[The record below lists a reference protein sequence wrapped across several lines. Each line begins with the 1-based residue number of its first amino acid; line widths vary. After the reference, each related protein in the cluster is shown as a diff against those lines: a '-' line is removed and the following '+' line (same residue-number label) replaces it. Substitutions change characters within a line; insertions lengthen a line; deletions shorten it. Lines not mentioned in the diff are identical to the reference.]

1 MQNIYQRRLVGQQ
14 SGVQVNMP
22 VDKTDRLL
30 PELGDQTVAVVGK
43 FSRGR
48 VDRPFF
54 VSADKLQRYLGTA
67 QSMRRDARH
76 ETYVQLYE
84 ALRAGAAGAVV
95 SRLSSDE
102 AIHYKIVVS
111 SDDDEDDVIG
121 VAEYLKPAGTWLL
134 SIQMMDC
141 IDAGVYVEV
150 SRGINNAAHL
160 HLRIRERDKDSQG
173 NDTNEGAVLY
183 ELEGS
188 VVDGELDENDNSI
201 FIGDVAHRFY
211 GDWLHIE
218 TNPDADPNVM
228 SQRYSKPCGAAVVA
242 FVDEGVVSVS
252 NKTTAVQALGKTNLK
267 YRYLIAATADIVLV
281 SELMALAQEFNR
293 KLFVEVSGLLSPEAA
308 AAWLGNFNYSAQGG
322 MYFDFNWSP
331 LRRDDPTGVS
341 GNVVFGT
348 VGQKAGAACARNAI
362 TNGFGL
368 SKLNQPI
375 AGKDYFIKGT
385 RISQIYQLED
395 TDLALLAKARINP
408 AIFSEYHDGSGYVW
422 ADSFSGAKKN
432 GITKLASASEIT
444 IWAQDMWGRF
454 GKSLLQKPMETA
466 IDLMTKFSNRQLQD
480 MEGSDWL
487 TSSTELNGQ
496 SFGFEVAPSE
506 RYPDDHIN
514 TRLMLSIDGV
524 VRVVNISTEVY
535 SRQ

>member
-22 VDKTDRLL
+22 VDKTDRIL
-30 PELGDQTVAVVGK
+30 PEVGDQIVATVGC
-43 FSRGR
+43 FTRGR
-48 VDRPFF
+48 IDRPFF
-54 VSADKLQRYLGTA
+54 VSADKLQRYLGQA
-67 QSMRRDARH
+67 QSMRRDARN
-76 ETYVQLYE
+76 ETYIQLYE
-84 ALRAGAAGAVV
+84 AMRAGAAGAVV

-102 AIHYKIVVS
+102 ASNAHIVIAADTEAIHVTTNL
-111 SDDDEDDVIG
+111 
-121 VAEYLKPAGTWLL
+121 ALAGNWLL

-141 IDAGVYVEV
+141 INAGVYVDV
-150 SRGINNAAHL
+150 SRGINNPQHV

-173 NDTNEGAVLY
+173 NDTNEGAMLY

-188 VVDGELDENDNSI
+188 VVDGELDENNNSI

-211 GDWLHIE
+211 GDWLQIQA
-218 TNPDADPNVM
+218 NPDVDPNIM
-228 SQRYSKPCGAAVVA
+228 NQRYAQRYGVPVVA
-242 FVDEGVVSVS
+242 FSDAGVVSVR
-252 NKTTAVQALGKTNLK
+252 NKSQAVAMLGKTNLK
-267 YRYLIAATADIVLV
+267 YRYLIAATADMTLV
-281 SELMALAQEFNR
+281 SELMSLAQDFNR
-293 KLFVEVSGLLSPEAA
+293 KLFIEVSGLLSPEAA
-308 AAWLGNFNYSAQGG
+308 AAWLSNFNYSAQGG

-368 SKLNQPI
+368 SQLNQPI
-375 AGKDYFIKGT
+375 AGKDYFITGT
-385 RISQIYQLED
+385 RISQIYQLDD

-432 GITKLASASEIT
+432 GITKLASASEIM
-444 IWAQDMWGRF
+444 IWVQDMWGRF
-454 GKSLLQKPMETA
+454 GKGLLQKPMEAA
-466 IDLMTKFSNRQLQD
+466 IDSMTKFSNEQLQAMD
-480 MEGSDWL
+480 GSNWL
-487 TSSTELNGQ
+487 TPSAQLNGQ
-496 SFGFEVAPSE
+496 SFAFMVAPSE
-506 RYPDDHIN
+506 RYPDDHID
-514 TRLMLSIDGV
+514 TTIMLSIDGV

-535 SRQ
+535 SRH